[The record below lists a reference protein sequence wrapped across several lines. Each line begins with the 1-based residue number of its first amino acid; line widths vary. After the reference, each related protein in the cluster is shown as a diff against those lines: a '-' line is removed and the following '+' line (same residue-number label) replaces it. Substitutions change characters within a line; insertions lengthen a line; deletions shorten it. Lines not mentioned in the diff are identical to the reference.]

1 ARRVA
6 EGIRVAVSSQ
16 PFQFECT
23 RLRRTL
29 SLGVASWLP
38 DESIEAL
45 LQRADNGLYA
55 SKAAGRDR
63 VSTEM

>member
-1 ARRVA
+1 
-6 EGIRVAVSSQ
+6 IRVAVSSQ
-16 PFQFECT
+16 PLQFECT
-23 RLRRTL
+23 LLRCTL

-38 DESIEAL
+38 NESLEAL

-63 VSTEM
+63 VSSAL